1 MITIILFILYFVLNF
16 EVMQFQMFFTVP
28 PTITQHPSSVIINE
42 MGSTSLSCD
51 ATSNVPSVTVTFTWE
66 KFDNTT
72 NTWGPATDVS
82 SGSGTMMI
90 SFYSI
95 QQHPEGVYRCTASNS
110 AGNTSS
116 NPATVTVYGEL

>member
-1 MITIILFILYFVLNF
+1 MLFHTSLCAISHYHVNNHYNF
-16 EVMQFQMFFTVP
+16 LLISVP

-51 ATSNVPSVTVTFTWE
+51 ATSNVLNVTITFTWE

-72 NTWGPATDVS
+72 NSWGPATGTS
-82 SGSGTMMI
+82 SGIDTMMI
-90 SFYSI
+90 RFSNI
-95 QQHPEGVYRCTASNS
+95 QQDHEGMYRCIASNS

-116 NPATVTVYGEL
+116 NSVNVTVYGEL

>member
-1 MITIILFILYFVLNF
+1 V
-16 EVMQFQMFFTVP
+16 V
-28 PTITQHPSSVIINE
+28 INE

-66 KFDNTT
+66 KFDTTT
-72 NTWGPATDVS
+72 NTWGPAADVS

-90 SFYSI
+90 SFFNI
-95 QQHPEGVYRCTASNS
+95 QQRHEGMYRCIASNS

>member
-1 MITIILFILYFVLNF
+1 MALCVFP
-16 EVMQFQMFFTVP
+16 VP
-28 PTITQHPSSVIINE
+28 PIITQHPSSVVINE

-51 ATSNVPSVTVTFTWE
+51 ATSNVLNVTITFTWE

-72 NTWGPATDVS
+72 NTWGPATAPLFGID
-82 SGSGTMMI
+82 TMMI
-90 SFYSI
+90 SFSNI
-95 QQHPEGVYRCTASNS
+95 QQDNEGMYQCIASNS